1 MKGLCSF
8 TGILLALVGLL
19 AAVPDL
25 EAQKP
30 LAPFFLMGDGWV
42 HIRNAQ
48 NHREARVN
56 LLQADG
62 SLDDSALNEI
72 DAVFGFSTQDQ
83 GEHIS
88 PRLLFMLDFFSDLVA
103 PGKVIQLHSG
113 YRNPEYNTRLKKA
126 GLTVAKTSL
135 HKDGMALDFSI
146 EGVKGLELWEMIR
159 RKNCCG
165 VGNYGGDI
173 VHLDAGRP
181 RFWEK
186 ATAGVGT
193 GESDYNRRL
202 TLSTEFDR
210 YRSGQKVRL
219 ILASLSDLGFG
230 INRAGDLVGDREGEQ
245 SIAGLNLQSSGE
257 QDCIFVPSMRAAR
270 FIYLDLPQ
278 EIPEGRYRIRL
289 NFCQR
294 PFEQMPL
301 KAVSNEIEIWAS
313 LKKSEK

>member
-1 MKGLCSF
+1 MKWFYSLVR
-8 TGILLALVGLL
+8 ILFILVGPLATVSHL
-19 AAVPDL
+19 AA
-25 EAQKP
+25 QGP

-48 NHREARVN
+48 NNVEIKTN
-56 LLQADG
+56 LLNADG
-62 SLDDSALNEI
+62 SLNDSALSRV
-72 DAVFGFSTQDQ
+72 DTVFGFSTKDQ

-88 PRLLFMLDFFSDLVA
+88 PRLLFMLDYFSDLEA
-103 PGKVIQLHSG
+103 PGKVIHLHSG
-113 YRNPEYNTRLKKA
+113 YRNPEYNSKLKQA

-135 HKDGMALDFSI
+135 HLDGMALDFSI
-146 EGVKGLELWEMIR
+146 EGVKGRDLWEIIR
-159 RKNCCG
+159 QKNCCG
-165 VGNYGGDI
+165 VGHYGGEI

-230 INRAGDLVGDREGEQ
+230 INRSGALVGDREGEQ
-245 SIAGLNLQSSGE
+245 SIAGLKLQNSGN
-257 QDCIFVPSMRAAR
+257 QDCIFFRERRASR
-270 FIYLDLPQ
+270 FIYMDLPQ
-278 EIPEGRYRIRL
+278 DIPEGRYRIRL

-301 KAVSNEIEIWAS
+301 KAVSNEIEI
-313 LKKSEK
+313 LN

>member
-1 MKGLCSF
+1 MKWSHFFAKTLF
-8 TGILLALVGLL
+8 TLVGLL
-19 AAVPDL
+19 TTSPYLAAQGPR
-25 EAQKP
+25 
-30 LAPFFLMGDGWV
+30 APFFLMGDGWV

-48 NHREARVN
+48 NNLETRVN
-56 LLQADG
+56 LLHPDG
-62 SLDDSALNEI
+62 SLNDSALSQV
-72 DAVFGFSTQDQ
+72 DKVFGFSTGDQ

-88 PRLLFMLDFFSDLVA
+88 PRLLFMLDYFSDLAA

-113 YRNPEYNTRLKKA
+113 YRNPEYNSKLKQS

-135 HKDGMALDFSI
+135 HIDGMALDFSL
-146 EGVKGLELWEMIR
+146 EGVKGRDLWELIR
-159 RKNCCG
+159 QKNCCG
-165 VGNYGGDI
+165 TGHYGGDI

-210 YRSGQKVRL
+210 YRPGQKVRL

-230 INRAGDLVGDREGEQ
+230 INRSGALVGDREGEH
-245 SIAGLNLQSSGE
+245 SLVPLKLQNNGN
-257 QDCIFVPSMRAAR
+257 QDCFLIHSMRTAR
-270 FIYLDLPQ
+270 FLYVELPQ

-301 KAVSNEIEIWAS
+301 QAVSNEIEIWTS
-313 LKKSEK
+313 LKKSE

>member
-1 MKGLCSF
+1 MKWSCSLTRILF
-8 TGILLALVGLL
+8 TLVGLL
-19 AAVPDL
+19 ATVPYLD
-25 EAQKP
+25 AQEP
-30 LAPFFLMGDGWV
+30 LAPFFLMGDGRV
-42 HIRNAQ
+42 HIRNTQ
-48 NHREARVN
+48 NHQEARVN

-62 SLDDSALNEI
+62 SLNDSALNEI
-72 DAVFGFSTQDQ
+72 DAVFGFSTRDQ
-83 GEHIS
+83 GDHIS
-88 PRLLFMLDFFSDLVA
+88 PRLLFMLDYFSDLVA
-103 PGKVIQLHSG
+103 PGKVIHLHSG
-113 YRNPEYNTRLKKA
+113 YRNPEYNTRLKKT

-135 HKDGMALDFSI
+135 HIDGMALDFSI

-159 RKNCCG
+159 QKNCCG

-186 ATAGVGT
+186 ATAGVDT

-230 INRAGDLVGDREGEQ
+230 INRAGALVGDREGEQ
-245 SIAGLNLQSSGE
+245 SIAGLKLQSSGN
-257 QDCIFVPSMRAAR
+257 QDCIAIPSRRATR
-270 FIYLDLPQ
+270 FIYIDLPQ

-301 KAVSNEIEIWAS
+301 KAVSNEIEIWTS

>member
-1 MKGLCSF
+1 MKCLSCFAKLLF
-8 TGILLALVGLL
+8 TLVGLL
-19 AAVPDL
+19 AIAPDL
-25 EAQKP
+25 VAQEP
-30 LAPFFLMGDGWV
+30 MPPFFLMGDGWV

-48 NHREARVN
+48 NNLEIEVN
-56 LLQADG
+56 LLNADG
-62 SLDDSALNEI
+62 SLNDAALSQV
-72 DAVFGFSTQDQ
+72 DAVFGFFTKDP

-88 PRLLFMLDFFSDLVA
+88 PRLLFMLDYFSDLAA
-103 PGKVIQLHSG
+103 PGKLIHLHSG
-113 YRNPEYNTRLKKA
+113 YRNPEYNSKLKQA

-135 HKDGMALDFSI
+135 HIDGMALDFSI
-146 EGVKGLELWEMIR
+146 EGVKGRDLWEIIR
-159 RKNCCG
+159 QKNCCG
-165 VGNYGGDI
+165 VGHYGGEI

-210 YRSGQKVRL
+210 YRPGQRVRL

-230 INRAGDLVGDREGEQ
+230 INRSGFLVGDREGEQ
-245 SIAGLNLQSSGE
+245 SIAGLNLQSSGSP
-257 QDCIFVPSMRAAR
+257 DCIFIQDRRATR

-278 EIPEGRYRIRL
+278 EITEGRYRIRL

-301 KAVSNEIEIWAS
+301 KAVSNEIEIWTS

>member
-1 MKGLCSF
+1 MKWFFSSVRILF
-8 TGILLALVGLL
+8 TLAGLL
-19 AAVPDL
+19 ATASHL
-25 EAQKP
+25 AAQGP
-30 LAPFFLMGDGWV
+30 MAPFFLMGDGWV

-48 NHREARVN
+48 NHQEARVN
-56 LLQADG
+56 LLNADG
-62 SLDDSALNEI
+62 SLNDSALSRV
-72 DAVFGFSTQDQ
+72 DAVFGFSTRDQ

-88 PRLLFMLDFFSDLVA
+88 PRLLFMLDYFSDLAA
-103 PGKVIQLHSG
+103 PGKMILLHSG
-113 YRNPEYNTRLKKA
+113 YRNPEYNTRLKKT

-135 HKDGMALDFSI
+135 HIDGMALDFSI

-159 RKNCCG
+159 QKNCCG

-210 YRSGQKVRL
+210 YRPGQKVRL

-230 INRAGDLVGDREGEQ
+230 INRTGALVSDWEGER
-245 SIAGLNLQSSGE
+245 SLGVNAGGNQECLLM
-257 QDCIFVPSMRAAR
+257 QDRHASRFIFV
-270 FIYLDLPQ
+270 DLPQ
-278 EIPEGRYRIRL
+278 GIPEGRYRIRL

-301 KAVSNEIEIWAS
+301 KAVSNEIEIWTS

>member
-1 MKGLCSF
+1 MKWFYSF
-8 TGILLALVGLL
+8 AGILFTLVGLL
-19 AAVPDL
+19 ATAPYL
-25 EAQKP
+25 SAQEP
-30 LAPFFLMGDGWV
+30 MAPFFLMGDGWV

-48 NHREARVN
+48 NNLEARVN

-62 SLDDSALNEI
+62 SLNDSALGQV
-72 DAVFGFSTQDQ
+72 DTVFGLSTKDP

-88 PRLLFMLDFFSDLVA
+88 LRLLFMLDYFSDLAA
-103 PGKVIQLHSG
+103 PGKVIHLHSG
-113 YRNPEYNTRLKKA
+113 FRNPEYNSKLKKS

-135 HKDGMALDFSI
+135 HIDGMALDFSL
-146 EGVKGLELWEMIR
+146 EGVKGRDLWELIR
-159 RKNCCG
+159 QKNCCG
-165 VGNYGGDI
+165 VGHYGGEI
-173 VHLDAGRP
+173 IHLDAGRP

-186 ATAGVGT
+186 ATSGVGT

-210 YRSGQKVRL
+210 YRPGQKVRL

-230 INRAGDLVGDREGEQ
+230 INRSGALVGDREGEYFV
-245 SIAGLNLQSSGE
+245 AGLKLQNSGN
-257 QDCIFVPSMRAAR
+257 QDCIFIQERRTTR
-270 FIYLDLPQ
+270 FLYMDLPP

-301 KAVSNEIEIWAS
+301 KAVSNEIEIWTS

>member
-1 MKGLCSF
+1 MKWFYSYV
-8 TGILLALVGLL
+8 GILSALVGLL
-19 AAVPDL
+19 ATGSGLAAEGPM
-25 EAQKP
+25 
-30 LAPFFLMGDGWV
+30 APFFLMGDGWV

-48 NHREARVN
+48 NNLEIKVN
-56 LLQADG
+56 LLNADG
-62 SLDDSALNEI
+62 SINDSALSQV
-72 DAVFGFSTQDQ
+72 DTVFGFSPKDQ

-88 PRLLFMLDFFSDLVA
+88 PRLLFMLDYFSDLVA
-103 PGKVIQLHSG
+103 PGKVIHLHSG
-113 YRNPEYNTRLKKA
+113 YRNPEYNNKLKKA

-135 HKDGMALDFSI
+135 HMDGMALDFSL
-146 EGVKGLELWEMIR
+146 EGVKGRDLWEIVR
-159 RKNCCG
+159 QKNCCG
-165 VGNYGGDI
+165 IGHYGGEI

-210 YRSGQKVRL
+210 YRPGQKVRL

-230 INRAGDLVGDREGEQ
+230 ISRSGALVGDREGEQ
-245 SIAGLNLQSSGE
+245 SLAVVKLQNSGNP
-257 QDCIFVPSMRAAR
+257 DCIFIHSRRATR
-270 FIYLDLPQ
+270 FIYIDLPE
-278 EIPEGRYRIRL
+278 EIPEGRYRVRL
-289 NFCQR
+289 DFCQR

-301 KAVSNEIEIWAS
+301 KAVSNEIEIWTS

>member
-1 MKGLCSF
+1 MAWAPC
-8 TGILLALVGLL
+8 L
-19 AAVPDL
+19 AAQGPM
-25 EAQKP
+25 
-30 LAPFFLMGDGWV
+30 APFFLMGDGWL

-48 NHREARVN
+48 NDLEVKVN
-56 LLQADG
+56 LVNADG
-62 SLDDSALNEI
+62 SLNDSALSRV
-72 DAVFGFSTQDQ
+72 DAVFGFHPKDRE
-83 GEHIS
+83 EHVS
-88 PRLLFMLDFFSDLVA
+88 PRLLFMLDYFSDLVA

-113 YRNPEYNTRLKKA
+113 YRNPEYNNKLKQS

-135 HKDGMALDFSI
+135 HIDGMALDFSL
-146 EGVKGLELWEMIR
+146 EGVKGRDLWEIIR
-159 RKNCCG
+159 QQNCCG
-165 VGNYGGDI
+165 VGHYGGEI

-202 TLSTEFDR
+202 FLATEFDR

-230 INRAGDLVGDREGEQ
+230 INRSGALIGDREGELP
-245 SIAGLNLQSSGE
+245 IAGLRLESGGD
-257 QDCIFVPSMRAAR
+257 QDCILIHSIRASR
-270 FIYLDLPQ
+270 FLYLELPP

-301 KAVSNEIEIWAS
+301 KAVSNEIEIWTS
-313 LKKSEK
+313 PKK

>member
-1 MKGLCSF
+1 MKWNYLFVRC
-8 TGILLALVGLL
+8 LLALAGLL
-19 AAVPDL
+19 ASAPYLV
-25 EAQKP
+25 AQGP
-30 LAPFFLMGDGWV
+30 MAPFFLMGDGRV

-48 NHREARVN
+48 NNLEAKVN
-56 LLQADG
+56 LLNADG
-62 SLDDSALNEI
+62 SLNESALSQV
-72 DAVFGFSTQDQ
+72 DAVFGFSTKDQ

-88 PRLLFMLDFFSDLVA
+88 PRLLFMLDYFSDLVA
-103 PGKVIQLHSG
+103 PGKVIHLHSG
-113 YRNPEYNTRLKKA
+113 YRNSEYNDKLKKA

-135 HKDGMALDFSI
+135 HMDGMALDFSL
-146 EGVKGLELWEMIR
+146 EGVKGRELWEIIR

-165 VGNYGGDI
+165 VGHYGGEI

-210 YRSGQKVRL
+210 YRPGQKVRL

-230 INRAGDLVGDREGEQ
+230 INRLGALVADREGERP
-245 SIAGLNLQSSGE
+245 IADLKLQSGGN
-257 QDCIFVPSMRAAR
+257 QDCIFIQERRATR
-270 FIYLDLPQ
+270 FIYMDLPQ
-278 EIPEGRYRIRL
+278 EIPEGRYRFRL

-301 KAVSNEIEIWAS
+301 KAMSNEIEI
-313 LKKSEK
+313 LN

>member
-1 MKGLCSF
+1 MKWFYSF
-8 TGILLALVGLL
+8 AKILFTLVGLL
-19 AAVPDL
+19 ATSSHLA
-25 EAQKP
+25 AQGP
-30 LAPFFLMGDGWV
+30 IAPFFLMGDGWV

-48 NHREARVN
+48 NNLEINVN
-56 LLQADG
+56 LLNVDG
-62 SLDDSALNEI
+62 SLNDSALSRV
-72 DAVFGFSTQDQ
+72 DTVFGFSTKDQ

-88 PRLLFMLDFFSDLVA
+88 PRLLFMLDYFSDLAA
-103 PGKVIQLHSG
+103 PGKIIHLHSG
-113 YRNPEYNTRLKKA
+113 YRNPEYNTRLKKT

-135 HKDGMALDFSI
+135 HLDGMALDFSI
-146 EGVKGLELWEMIR
+146 EGVKGLALWEMIR
-159 RKNCCG
+159 QKNCCG
-165 VGNYGGDI
+165 VGNYGGEI

-210 YRSGQKVRL
+210 YRPGQKVRL

-230 INRAGDLVGDREGEQ
+230 INRSGSLVGDREGEH
-245 SIAGLNLQSSGE
+245 SISDLKLQSSGN
-257 QDCIFVPSMRAAR
+257 QDCIFIHSLRTTR
-270 FIYLDLPQ
+270 FLYIDLPQ

-301 KAVSNEIEIWAS
+301 KAVSNEIELWIS
-313 LKKSEK
+313 IH